1 MSTKDFF
8 LFLRLYICTFLKKTL
23 LRKQSPYIVPWIC
36 EMALSDSQN
45 AFRSLY
51 LHYFD
56 RLLRLASLHVISHS
70 EAEELV
76 SDTLMAIWNNRERL
90 PDVANFEAYIY
101 SVLRNKIVSH
111 LRSQA
116 NSGISLDEIQM
127 DMFASTETTPEEDLI
142 SQEQVELLNN
152 AINSLPNKCK
162 MAFKMVREDKM
173 KYKEVAAIL
182 EISVKTLEAH
192 LATATRKLRETLSGK
207 I

>member
-1 MSTKDFF
+1 M
-8 LFLRLYICTFLKKTL
+8 KKKL
-23 LRKQSPYIVPWIC
+23 PHLASWIC
-36 EMALSDSQN
+36 EIAVSDSQS

-56 RLLRLASLHVISHS
+56 RLLRFASLHVISHS

-76 SDTLMAIWNNRERL
+76 SDTFIAIWNGREKL
-90 PDVANFEAYIY
+90 LEVANFESYIY
-101 SVLRNKIVSH
+101 SILRNKIVSH
-111 LRSQA
+111 IRSQA
-116 NSGISLDEIQM
+116 NPNISLDEVQI
-127 DMFASTETTPEEDLI
+127 DIFASTETTPEDDLI

-152 AINSLPNKCK
+152 AINLLPNKCK

-173 KYKEVAAIL
+173 KYKDVAAIL

-192 LATATRKLRETLSGK
+192 LATATRKLREVLAGK